1 MENNSTNEI
10 ETEVS
15 TTMATSTNLNDG
27 TSSST
32 MAIPTE
38 SNNDLNES
46 NGLFSPVD
54 QEVHFYAYAHP
65 LYSHQPV
72 QELQPHQQQPPQQ
85 AVYYPQP
92 HFLPSNVM
100 PPPPPP
106 SVSESASSPYQMDQ
120 SGPIPALAP
129 IQLAPPQFNQPI
141 YTYPTYFN
149 IPPPPPPAQHYQHN
163 LPPPPPPP
171 LNPPHRGYGN
181 KHGRSGNGS
190 HHHKQSYS
198 GPICSHQSYSHNYGY
213 QNQNPF
219 VLSHNPNQQAQ
230 PSRSGRS
237 NNYHRWNY
245 MNEGEN
251 YYPHHQ
257 HASHSHHRTTKNRP
271 EYSNHYNSGS
281 GGNGLL
287 NHYRPSTSS
296 ANIGTGTSQL
306 RRSNS
311 IGQPMAN
318 QTSYGRQTYHGSNK
332 PSGRSFGNSQQQQQ
346 QQQQSHYYQSHN
358 RYQHQTKMNPNGQ
371 QSNNRSTFSSFM
383 PNRSTPM
390 HHCIHAPSSSANLY
404 NLAKQQQQQQ
414 RSRCQ
419 AQPAQ
424 GSCIITTIDHKH
436 GPPLPLL
443 PTPTDKVLNDLEKI
457 PFNTPV
463 KSVSFITD
471 QTNHEPHCP
480 LYQHQHQHHPQHHH
494 QLISSQTSP
503 LLPTVPETISTSTVG
518 PMESQYLSIPIP
530 NNTANPNANGQSLIY
545 TPISGYYQV
554 SPQYQ
559 DPFGQQQ
566 QQQQQQQMEQTQS
579 TTMALVTGNGSVVS
593 AIPVTIT
600 PTITYYDEYI
610 TNEASYSNTTNT
622 VTTATTNDWLSTVSS
637 AIPVTANTITEQS
650 IGRINKL
657 PEVVEE
663 DEEEQQQSPSQQQ
676 QSESNSKQSKS
687 ETNTNNKLIVPVIE
701 SMSKLKLSKK
711 KSKKRG

>member
-1 MENNSTNEI
+1 MEQSESQLNEMENNSTNEI

-198 GPICSHQSYSHNYGY
+198 GPIGSHQSYSHNYGY

-457 PFNTPV
+457 PFNTP
-463 KSVSFITD
+463 
-471 QTNHEPHCP
+471 
-480 LYQHQHQHHPQHHH
+480 
-494 QLISSQTSP
+494 
-503 LLPTVPETISTSTVG
+503 
-518 PMESQYLSIPIP
+518 
-530 NNTANPNANGQSLIY
+530 
-545 TPISGYYQV
+545 
-554 SPQYQ
+554 
-559 DPFGQQQ
+559 
-566 QQQQQQQMEQTQS
+566 QQQMEQTQS